1 MNEQEMNG
9 VLDKD
14 FENLVY
20 FYKNIENIKEYNS

>member
-1 MNEQEMNG
+1 MNG

-20 FYKNIENIKEYNS
+20 FYKHIESIKDSASVG